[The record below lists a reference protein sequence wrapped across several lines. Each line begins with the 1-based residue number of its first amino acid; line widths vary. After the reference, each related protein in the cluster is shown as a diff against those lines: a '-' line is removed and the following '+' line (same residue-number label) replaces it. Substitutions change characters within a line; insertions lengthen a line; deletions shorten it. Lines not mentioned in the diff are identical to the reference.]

1 MFEIRGL
8 QLNTKYICKGCD
20 TMFSI
25 VANLNVHQESCRE
38 FMILKLNCEHEE
50 KIKTL
55 RDEHEKYKKDQEKI
69 IEDFREEISTLKIE
83 QSKTISVLKET
94 HEKNIS
100 ELKQAKEN
108 EKLFFQQQ
116 LERTHKSYENIT
128 NNIAKEA
135 INKPSTTNNTV
146 NIRNILS
153 SKHTIDDLLHDD
165 LILVFKKN
173 LTEDVLLG
181 GQTAIAKICS
191 ENIVQTND
199 NKMMICCT
207 DVSRDKFKYMD
218 STGNIKED
226 FHARYFT
233 NKIIKPLEEVGQ
245 KVYDTAILTIAE
257 QKSELGPI
265 EYSKKDSLNAK
276 EHRLAISLME
286 LRSIDLPEHNSKFMN
301 EFSILTKNQN

>member
-1 MFEIRGL
+1 
-8 QLNTKYICKGCD
+8 
-20 TMFSI
+20 MFSNN
-25 VANLNVHQESCRE
+25 ANLKIHQDSCKDFATLKITQE
-38 FMILKLNCEHEE
+38 FEE
-50 KIKTL
+50 KIASLK
-55 RDEHEKYKKDQEKI
+55 
-69 IEDFREEISTLKIE
+69 RENEELKLSTE
-83 QSKTISVLKET
+83 KTISDMKQS
-94 HEKNIS
+94 HEK
-100 ELKQAKEN
+100 
-108 EKLFFQQQ
+108 EKLFLQQQ
-116 LERTHKSYENIT
+116 LDRVQTSYDM
-128 NNIAKEA
+128 IAKEA
-135 INKPSTTNNTV
+135 VNRPTVTNNTV

-207 DVSRDKFKYMD
+207 DASRDKFKYMD

-265 EYSKKDSLNAK
+265 EYGKKDSLNAK

-286 LRSIDLPEHNSKFMN
+286 LRSIDLPEHNSKFVN